1 MSLPTFVYDGM
12 AAAMRLLP
20 AETAHD
26 LSMQGM
32 ASPLFAKLPIPDLR
46 HTNTLGVRHP
56 ALGKLRHPIG
66 LAAGFDKNALAL
78 PSFHRLHFAALE
90 TGTIT
95 PKPQPGNP
103 KPRLFRYPDSR
114 AIVNRM
120 GFNSDGHD
128 AVKARLKAA
137 QLERDGDN
145 GMVLGINLGKNKNT
159 ANADALGEYLAGFGA
174 FDELADYF
182 VVNISSPNTAGL
194 RELASPAFIKA
205 LAEGI
210 TTEERAKTFV
220 KLDPDMDKALFQEL
234 IAALAEHAFGGAIL
248 CNTHRVSWPEA
259 GGQSGQPLTSLSQT
273 FLEWAYEVHRGALPM
288 IASGGV
294 FSGLDVYQR
303 LRRGA
308 FMVQIYTAFVYRGP
322 LTVHKILTELDQELS
337 LRGITDVSEIIGSF
351 YTDPQ

>member
-1 MSLPTFVYDGM
+1 MLPNFVYDGL

-20 AETAHD
+20 PETAHD
-26 LSMQGM
+26 LSMQAMG
-32 ASPLFAKLPIPDLR
+32 SPYFAKLPIPPLVL
-46 HTNTLGVRHP
+46 TSNMAVSHP
-56 ALGKLRHPIG
+56 ALGELRHPIG

-78 PSFHRLHFAALE
+78 PAFQRLHFAALE

-114 AIVNRM
+114 SIVNRM
-120 GFNSDGHD
+120 GFNSDGHE
-128 AVKARLKAA
+128 AVKRRLSATDLSA
-137 QLERDGDN
+137 ML
-145 GMVLGINLGKNKNT
+145 LGINLGKNKT
-159 ANADALGEYLAGFGA
+159 TPNADALSEYLAGFAA
-174 FDELADYF
+174 FADHAGYF

-194 RELASPAFIKA
+194 RELASPDFIGA
-205 LAEGI
+205 LADGLS
-210 TTEERAKTFV
+210 TADLAKTFV

-234 IAALAEHAFGGAIL
+234 IAALTERRFGGVIL
-248 CNTHRVSWPEA
+248 CNTHRVDWPQA

-273 FLEWAYEVHRGALPM
+273 FLEWAWEVHRGALPM

-303 LRRGA
+303 LARGA

-322 LTVHKILTELDQELS
+322 LTVQKILTELDEELK
-337 LRGITDVSEIIGSF
+337 LRGIAKLSDVIGSF
-351 YTDPQ
+351 YR